1 MSDIITVTGL
11 IATDPRHLVAGE
23 GRLPITSFR
32 LASTQRRFDRKE
44 QKWVDADTNWFTVT
58 AFRQMATNAA
68 GSLHRGDRIVVTGR
82 MRVRDWEAGE
92 RKGTTV
98 EIEADAV
105 GHDLYWGTTSF
116 TRSIQSS
123 LTKQE
128 DQQDDALPDV
138 LRQEIANESESTE
151 EAADSLT
158 PSVSAGLP
166 F

>member
-11 IATDPRHLVAGE
+11 IATDPRHVITGE

-32 LASTQRRFDRKE
+32 LASTQRRFDRNE

-68 GSLHRGDRIVVTGR
+68 GSLHRGDRVVVTGR
-82 MRVRDWEAGE
+82 MRIRDWEAGE

-105 GHDLYWGTTSF
+105 GHDLFWGTTAF
-116 TRSIQSS
+116 TRTIQSS

-128 DQQDDALPDV
+128 DQQDDALHEAV
-138 LRQEIANESESTE
+138 REQIASEEVPTV

-158 PSVSAGLP
+158 SSDPVALP

>member
-11 IATDPRHLVAGE
+11 IATDPRHLITGE

-68 GSLHRGDRIVVTGR
+68 GSLNKGDRIVVTGR
-82 MRVRDWEAGE
+82 MRIRDWESGE
-92 RKGTTV
+92 RNGTTV

-116 TRSIQSS
+116 SRTIQSS
-123 LTKQE
+123 LTRQE
-128 DQQDDALPDV
+128 DQAEEAFPEVIQHELAAQEAEATEPAVTTDSLALP
-138 LRQEIANESESTE
+138 
-151 EAADSLT
+151 
-158 PSVSAGLP
+158 

>member
-11 IATDPRHLVAGE
+11 IATDPRHLITGE

-68 GSLHRGDRIVVTGR
+68 GSLNKGDRVVVTGR
-82 MRVRDWEAGE
+82 MRIRDWETGE
-92 RKGTTV
+92 RNGTTV

-116 TRSIQSS
+116 TRTIQSS
-123 LTKQE
+123 LTRQE
-128 DQQDDALPDV
+128 DQAEEAFPAEIQQALADEDAETPELVSAADALA
-138 LRQEIANESESTE
+138 Q
-151 EAADSLT
+151 
-158 PSVSAGLP
+158 P